1 MFWTTEKH
9 HVSVKNLPALSLH
22 IPSPLSSSAVWNTPP
37 CARGKD
43 AGHQSLSSHG
53 ERSLLL
59 VTGSINKNVIL
70 STERRHK
77 SNTTIRGV
85 YMSSRL
91 CVRVFSTCHAMR
103 SLRRSSLS
111 LSSVCCW
118 MYSSVKNAWY
128 KEIIKILLRNHR
140 YTFHLFMQFVNW
152 LFLPQHKHTDLI
164 LYYNT
169 EWCLRVNTNNIL
181 GYEYTRLQ

>member
-85 YMSSRL
+85 YMYSRL